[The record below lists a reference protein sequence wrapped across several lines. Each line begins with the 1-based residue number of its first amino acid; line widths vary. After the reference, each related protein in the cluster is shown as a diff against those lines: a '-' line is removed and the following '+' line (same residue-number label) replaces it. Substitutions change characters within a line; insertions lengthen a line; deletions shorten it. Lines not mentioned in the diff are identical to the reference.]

1 MRLSASLLLASAAL
15 TSTSRAASSSASPA
29 FLSGASASTENHR
42 PIRRPNFGRRTSWAE
57 YERKLANAL
66 RAAASSSPDSVGSDS
81 AVKSNSDEKES
92 DEDQQAE
99 EAALN
104 QARRN
109 RQYLSTLS
117 LNLASALQSYKDTF
131 REGDMR
137 RAINILKQMEREV
150 ILPENADCVDDA
162 RRMCQLAGLDL
173 NKLEEEAA
181 DDEGDSHESKSD
193 GGDVHIDSDSAKRK
207 AEAEERR
214 RWEATRPGG
223 ISPGMNTIH
232 PGEYTTTN
240 RMQKSSNGNGNGNTG
255 SMADGV
261 KSGIE
266 QQPMTPLES
275 PMGASRDRRAQSQSQ
290 GRSILS
296 TRSATD
302 TAFLSG
308 MDERLA
314 SDNKKSFPGNVVATG
329 GKASSPT
336 PGTTNP
342 AETANDIQEFRE
354 SMASSSSTSA
364 SSDDGSNENVP
375 ILRTGEEQASELVA
389 LAGAGNAFEG
399 STLGIGGLDD
409 VLNQIK
415 RRVWVPL
422 AAPPSLLAELG
433 ISPVRGLLLYG
444 LPGCGKTLLAR
455 SIGKILSPAR
465 PITVVSGPEIMDR
478 FVGSSES
485 NLREIF
491 DSPPPIVDSYRV
503 QYPDMGAAL
512 EKEAL
517 HVVIMD
523 EFDSI
528 ARSRGGGDGKGSQG
542 DAGVARD
549 SVVNQMLAKMDG
561 VDPLPVPTLVSQR
574 ISLDDIGR
582 KACEKR
588 WWRSNINAE
597 AMLSVRL

>member
-1 MRLSASLLLASAAL
+1 MRSYFLVGSNYCQRCLCCWLYLRRMDGSGDYSNGRCVQRWRSDRHYQRRWWQLRDTGLLHNRDNFCESGIWLRL
-15 TSTSRAASSSASPA
+15 TSFWCSWD
-29 FLSGASASTENHR
+29 SGRLLIGTA
-42 PIRRPNFGRRTSWAE
+42 G
-57 YERKLANAL
+57 
-66 RAAASSSPDSVGSDS
+66 DS
-81 AVKSNSDEKES
+81 ARVVRKH
-92 DEDQQAE
+92 
-99 EAALN
+99 
-104 QARRN
+104 RTCGYR
-109 RQYLSTLS
+109 T
-117 LNLASALQSYKDTF
+117 
-131 REGDMR
+131 
-137 RAINILKQMEREV
+137 
-150 ILPENADCVDDA
+150 
-162 RRMCQLAGLDL
+162 
-173 NKLEEEAA
+173 
-181 DDEGDSHESKSD
+181 D
-193 GGDVHIDSDSAKRK
+193 GSGS
-207 AEAEERR
+207 
-214 RWEATRPGG
+214 
-223 ISPGMNTIH
+223 
-232 PGEYTTTN
+232 
-240 RMQKSSNGNGNGNTG
+240 GNGNGNTK
-255 SMADGV
+255 SMAEGV
-261 KSGIE
+261 KSGIN
-266 QQPMTPLES
+266 QQPKGTA
-275 PMGASRDRRAQSQSQ
+275 MGASRDKRAH

-314 SDNKKSFPGNVVATG
+314 EDTGNKKSFPGNVVATG

-336 PGTTNP
+336 SRSTDP
-342 AETANDIQEFRE
+342 AATANDIQEFRE
-354 SMASSSSTSA
+354 SMTSSSGNNGGGN
-364 SSDDGSNENVP
+364 DNSNSNDNVIP
-375 ILRTGEEQASELVA
+375 ISRTGEEQASELVA

-409 VLNQIK
+409 VFNQIK

-512 EKEAL
+512 EKNAL

-561 VDPLPVPTLVSQR
+561 VDPLPVPTLVRRTMLFIFSYFLIVTLK
-574 ISLDDIGR
+574 ISYQ
-582 KACEKR
+582 
-588 WWRSNINAE
+588 
-597 AMLSVRL
+597 

>member
-1 MRLSASLLLASAAL
+1 MRLSASLLVISAAL
-15 TSTSRAASSSASPA
+15 TSTSCVVSSSTSPPA
-29 FLSGASASTENHR
+29 FLSGASASTAENRH

-57 YERKLANAL
+57 YERKLATAL
-66 RAAASSSPDSVGSDS
+66 RAAASPSPNSVGSDL
-81 AVKSNSDEKES
+81 AVKSNSDEKQS

-150 ILPENADCVDDA
+150 ILPQNADCVDDA
-162 RRMCQLAGLDL
+162 KRMCQLAGLDL

-181 DDEGDSHESKSD
+181 SDEENDNESKSD
-193 GGDVHIDSDSAKRK
+193 DGDVHIDSDSTKRK

-214 RWEATRPGG
+214 RWEAARPGG

-240 RMQKSSNGNGNGNTG
+240 RMQKSNSNGNTG
-255 SMADGV
+255 SSMAEGV
-261 KSGIE
+261 KSGIN

-290 GRSILS
+290 ARSILS

-342 AETANDIQEFRE
+342 AETTNDIQEFRE
-354 SMASSSSTSA
+354 SMASSSSSSA
-364 SSDDGSNENVP
+364 SSDDGSKENAVP
-375 ILRTGEEQASELVA
+375 ISRTGEEQASELVA

-399 STLGIGGLDD
+399 SSLGIGGLDD

-512 EKEAL
+512 EKNAL

-542 DAGVARD
+542 DAGVAR
-549 SVVNQMLAKMDG
+549 
-561 VDPLPVPTLVSQR
+561 
-574 ISLDDIGR
+574 
-582 KACEKR
+582 
-588 WWRSNINAE
+588 
-597 AMLSVRL
+597 

>member
-1 MRLSASLLLASAAL
+1 MRLSISLFLAGAAL
-15 TSTSRAASSSASPA
+15 TSTSCAVSSSTSPA
-29 FLSGASASTENHR
+29 FLCSGASASASTAENHS
-42 PIRRPNFGRRTSWAE
+42 PIRRPTFGRRTSWAE
-57 YERKLANAL
+57 YERKLATAL
-66 RAAASSSPDSVGSDS
+66 QAAASPSSDGVGVDS
-81 AVKSNSDEKES
+81 AIKNNDNVDGQGQSSSAET
-92 DEDQQAE
+92 EDAG
-99 EAALN
+99 LN

-137 RAINILKQMEREV
+137 RAFNILKQMEREV
-150 ILPENADCVDDA
+150 ILPDNADCVDDA
-162 RRMCQLAGLDL
+162 KRMCQLAGLDL
-173 NKLEEEAA
+173 NKLREEAV
-181 DDEGDSHESKSD
+181 DEKDSENNYD

-240 RMQKSSNGNGNGNTG
+240 RMQKSGNGNGNTG
-255 SMADGV
+255 SSMAEGV
-261 KSGIE
+261 KSGIN
-266 QQPMTPLES
+266 QQPQSTA
-275 PMGASRDRRAQSQSQ
+275 MGASRDKRAQ

-302 TAFLSG
+302 TAFLGS

-314 SDNKKSFPGNVVATG
+314 SGGDGSAKQSFPGNVVATG
-329 GKASSPT
+329 GKASSAT

-342 AETANDIQEFRE
+342 AEMANDIQEFRE
-354 SMASSSSTSA
+354 SMASSNGNSGGGKDNSI
-364 SSDDGSNENVP
+364 DDDVP
-375 ILRTGEEQASELVA
+375 VSRTGEEQASELVA

-512 EKEAL
+512 EKNAL

-542 DAGVARD
+542 DAGVARGECD
-549 SVVNQMLAKMDG
+549 AFATAASRKN
-561 VDPLPVPTLVSQR
+561 
-574 ISLDDIGR
+574 ISF
-582 KACEKR
+582 
-588 WWRSNINAE
+588 
-597 AMLSVRL
+597 